1 MNIDEKI
8 PFLFK
13 ENGTL
18 RNYPKGKILFHKESS
33 AKEIYYLKSGV
44 VRAYLLYPDGEE
56 RTLCFIESGNLVG
69 EEAVGNPSVRI
80 VSADAAS
87 DITVYAMDS
96 QKLLTL
102 CTQEKNEIRELLE
115 FFMKKITLLHSWI
128 FYAQFLHNDEKV
140 ACLLYSASSHTPF
153 VHYTH
158 EQIASVTGMSRI
170 SATKVLDKF
179 EKEKL
184 IELSYKKIRV
194 INREGL
200 LAIFK
205 GMEFY

>member
-1 MNIDEKI
+1 MDITKRI
-8 PFLFK
+8 PLLFK
-13 ENGTL
+13 KYGIL

-33 AKEIYYLKSGV
+33 AKEIYYLKSGM

-96 QKLLTL
+96 QKLTTL
-102 CTQEKNEIRELLE
+102 CMQQKSDMRELLE
-115 FFMKKITLLHSWI
+115 LFMKKITLLHGWI

-140 ACLLYSASSHTPF
+140 ACLLYSASNHTPF
-153 VHYTH
+153 VRYTH

-184 IELSYKKIRV
+184 IELSYKKIK
-194 INREGL
+194 IIDREGL